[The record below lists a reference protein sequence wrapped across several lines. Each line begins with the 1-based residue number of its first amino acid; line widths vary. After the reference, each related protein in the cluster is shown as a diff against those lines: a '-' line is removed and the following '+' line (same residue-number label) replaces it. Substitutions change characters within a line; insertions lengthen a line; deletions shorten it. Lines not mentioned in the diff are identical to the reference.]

1 MDDDKRAIEE
11 LVATWMEASTKGDI
25 ETVLSLMTDDI
36 QFIVSGRE
44 PFGKDEFRGMS
55 QQMSGA
61 KVEGQAKIRD
71 LRVMGDWAWISN
83 HIEVSVTSPG
93 GQRVHRSGYTLSIL
107 RRCEDGKWRLT
118 RDANLVS

>member
-1 MDDDKRAIEE
+1 MDDDERAIEE
-11 LVATWMEASTKGDI
+11 LVATWMKASTKGDI

-44 PFGKDEFRGMS
+44 PFGKDEFRAMS
-55 QQMSGA
+55 EQMSGA

-71 LRVMGDWAWISN
+71 LRVIGDWAWISN

-93 GQRVHRSGYTLSIL
+93 GQSVHRSGYTLSIL
-107 RRCEDGKWRLT
+107 RRCEDRKWRLT